1 MNECGILHWQQP
13 YAYPKDE
20 NGCIRPDTH
29 DGPHLFL
36 DEDGV
41 EWEWETD
48 WSCECEHC
56 MSAEGDYC
64 TIYWKKTLG

>member
-1 MNECGILHWQQP
+1 MSECGILHWQGM
-13 YAYPKDE
+13 YASPKDAD
-20 NGCIRPDTH
+20 GCVLPDIH
-29 DGPHLFL
+29 DGPHLFI

-41 EWEWETD
+41 EWCWETD

-64 TIYWKKTLG
+64 TIYWKK